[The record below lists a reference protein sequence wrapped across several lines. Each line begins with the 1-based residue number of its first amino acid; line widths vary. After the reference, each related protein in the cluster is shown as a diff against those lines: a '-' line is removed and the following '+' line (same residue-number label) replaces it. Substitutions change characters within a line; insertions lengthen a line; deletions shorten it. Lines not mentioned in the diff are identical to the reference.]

1 MRNKIKTSKY
11 SNRIRTTELRDPILI
26 LKSEEVPDDLYGT
39 DETLKKH
46 AVVWAKYIPAKR
58 DLYGNTNDNKKIDYH
73 EFIIRKDDSVVFDKT
88 HRVLFKNRIFNIMSS
103 KESIT
108 VEDMLTIYC
117 IENGMLED
125 RDVTISDEVEERV
138 TPDNQSNDIW
148 F

>member
-58 DLYGNTNDNKKIDYH
+58 DLYGNTNDNKK
-73 EFIIRKDDSVVFDKT
+73 T
-88 HRVLFKNRIFNIMSS
+88 
-103 KESIT
+103 
-108 VEDMLTIYC
+108 
-117 IENGMLED
+117 
-125 RDVTISDEVEERV
+125 
-138 TPDNQSNDIW
+138 
-148 F
+148 